1 MKTEIRKDNT
11 LKLRIDNMTLEM
23 LERAMSYVD
32 LDKSKFVRQSIIE
45 KAETVIAEHEKTRFT
60 QKDWYLF
67 FDMLDD
73 APEPTDRMKRAK
85 QKYQEIIASDGI

>member
-1 MKTEIRKDNT
+1 MKTESRKNNT
-11 LKLRIDNMTLEM
+11 LKLRMDNMTLEM
-23 LERAMSYVD
+23 LEHAMSYVN

-45 KAETVIAEHEKTRFT
+45 KAEAIIAEHEKTRFT

-73 APEPTDRMKRAK
+73 APEPTERMKRAE
-85 QKYQEIIASDGI
+85 QKYQKILASDGI